1 MGVKNAFWW
10 IYVLYCWLLHVA
22 FYLPCLQEE
31 QNTVPLST
39 LLEVVNT
46 VRSFGNR
53 CFNQSRYDN
62 AKDRYKQV
70 NLDGCLRERNVGL
83 YFLFHFFFSA
93 NEGAM
98 SLFLCVLVKVKM
110 YFVMDSMFGPKAMML
125 LRNRETKSNAEKE
138 RIKTALLPLY
148 LNLSLTELRLESPHK
163 ALKYG
168 NKALEIDSANTKAL
182 FRCGKVRRG
191 FCVCLF
197 SKPSD
202 KNPWRSFW

>member
-148 LNLSLTELRLESPHK
+148 LNLSLTELRL
-163 ALKYG
+163 
-168 NKALEIDSANTKAL
+168 
-182 FRCGKVRRG
+182 
-191 FCVCLF
+191 
-197 SKPSD
+197 
-202 KNPWRSFW
+202 